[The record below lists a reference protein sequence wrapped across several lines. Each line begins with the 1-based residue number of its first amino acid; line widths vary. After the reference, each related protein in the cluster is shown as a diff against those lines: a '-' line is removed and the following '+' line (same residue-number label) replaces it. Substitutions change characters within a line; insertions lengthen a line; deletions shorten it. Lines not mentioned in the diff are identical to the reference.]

1 LLNAAD
7 VIEMF
12 AERMHRLMR
21 ILALGVVVLGVLA
34 VPGARASLEEIRP
47 PFGFQWGESSER
59 LERML
64 KEAKAR
70 VVKKENIDGGERL
83 TVEGITQ
90 RLLVRSYFIFSDD
103 SLTEIELIYGDPAWD
118 SKQYTDFFDQTR
130 RHIDRRYGSGRL
142 VARTKSTQNG
152 VTHTLI
158 GYQWTQVG
166 ATLQLFLFTAEKG
179 TQTTRTLSLHYRSS

>member
-1 LLNAAD
+1 
-7 VIEMF
+7 MF
-12 AERMHRLMR
+12 AERMLRLIR
-21 ILALGVVVLGVLA
+21 ILALGFVAHWVIG

-64 KEAKAR
+64 NEAKAR
-70 VVKKENIDGGERL
+70 VVKREDIDGGKRL
-83 TVEGITQ
+83 TVEGISQ
-90 RLLVRSYFIFSDD
+90 RLLLRAYFFFSDD

-118 SKQYTDFFDQTR
+118 SKQFTDFFDQTR

-158 GYQWTQVG
+158 GYQWTQLG

-179 TQTTRTLSLHYRSS
+179 MQTTRTLSLHYRSS